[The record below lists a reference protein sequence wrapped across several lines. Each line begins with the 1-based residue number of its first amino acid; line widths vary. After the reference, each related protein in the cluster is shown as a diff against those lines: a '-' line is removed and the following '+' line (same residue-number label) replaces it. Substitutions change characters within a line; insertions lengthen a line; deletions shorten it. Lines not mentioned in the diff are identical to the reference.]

1 MCMLLDTM
9 VSEEIINISNLTI
22 TYGVPG
28 EDLELGLF
36 QEIQAGLWCSLL
48 RPQLRYGGPL
58 LTWDIRLRSRTV
70 YTESSIQTT
79 DLVISLLWWG
89 EVENWMTLL
98 GGSAKG
104 WLGGL
109 LSYSHL

>member
-1 MCMLLDTM
+1 MRITMCMLLDTM

-58 LTWDIRLRSRTV
+58 LTWDIRLRC
-70 YTESSIQTT
+70 TESSIQTT
-79 DLVISLLWWG
+79 DLVVSLRWQG
-89 EVENWMTLL
+89 EVENWRTLL